1 MMANPT
7 MRRPLILIADAGHLG
22 RTYSWR
28 KGSCADA
35 DPFSIGAHVALA
47 RNAEAAGIDAVFQAD
62 FIGLNRANVRRDPK
76 PPFESFQLAAVI
88 AAMVPRTTVI
98 PTASVLFSEPYTVA
112 RNLVSLDHIAAGRLA
127 WNLVTS
133 FHGERNFGYEAIPAP
148 VDSYRRA
155 GEFLNVV
162 RELWH
167 SWPQEANRPNVES
180 GEFVDASQIQD
191 IHHRGE
197 FYSVAGAI
205 DAAPLSRRLPLVL
218 QAGASPDGIDSAIR
232 GADAIF
238 AAAPT
243 LEHGER
249 LVTKVR
255 ARAAELGRD
264 PETLRF
270 IFGMRG
276 VIAGTAEAAQA
287 SVSQPLSETE
297 LAIARDG
304 VEREIEGLRLDTLEL
319 DAPLPPALFEAAS
332 VEEAYRRRRS
342 RIEILKSFATRPEQ
356 TLRGLLSTVARQGA
370 HANVIG
376 TAETVAN
383 EWTRWHERGVA
394 DGFILING
402 FDYEAFGSTIAPIL
416 RSRGVTEA
424 ADPQATL
431 RERLHLS

>member
-62 FIGLNRANVRRDPK
+62 FIGLNRASVRRDPK

-88 AAMVPRTTVI
+88 AAMVPRITVI
-98 PTASVLFSEPYTVA
+98 PTASVLFSESYTVA

-148 VDSYRRA
+148 VDRYRRA

-304 VEREIEGLRLDTLEL
+304 VEREIEGLRLDTLEPKPL
-319 DAPLPPALFEAAS
+319 IRRQRCVSGCIFPDAGTRKGTQWLLAMVESVEAAS
-332 VEEAYRRRRS
+332 HWAGRWGPMSAS
-342 RIEILKSFATRPEQ
+342 RWPSAGPP
-356 TLRGLLSTVARQGA
+356 
-370 HANVIG
+370 
-376 TAETVAN
+376 
-383 EWTRWHERGVA
+383 
-394 DGFILING
+394 
-402 FDYEAFGSTIAPIL
+402 GSTDAVSARNWASAGGLGIMPSACFLPAAGPCSPSQ
-416 RSRGVTEA
+416 RSGCSVPQSPHNPEA
-424 ADPQATL
+424 
-431 RERLHLS
+431 

>member
-1 MMANPT
+1 
-7 MRRPLILIADAGHLG
+7 
-22 RTYSWR
+22 
-28 KGSCADA
+28 
-35 DPFSIGAHVALA
+35 
-47 RNAEAAGIDAVFQAD
+47 
-62 FIGLNRANVRRDPK
+62 
-76 PPFESFQLAAVI
+76 
-88 AAMVPRTTVI
+88 
-98 PTASVLFSEPYTVA
+98 
-112 RNLVSLDHIAAGRLA
+112 
-127 WNLVTS
+127 
-133 FHGERNFGYEAIPAP
+133 
-148 VDSYRRA
+148 
-155 GEFLNVV
+155 
-162 RELWH
+162 
-167 SWPQEANRPNVES
+167 
-180 GEFVDASQIQD
+180 
-191 IHHRGE
+191 
-197 FYSVAGAI
+197 
-205 DAAPLSRRLPLVL
+205 
-218 QAGASPDGIDSAIR
+218 
-232 GADAIF
+232 
-238 AAAPT
+238 
-243 LEHGER
+243 

-255 ARAAELGRD
+255 ARAVELGRD

-356 TLRGLLSTVARQGA
+356 TLRGFLSTVARQGA

-424 ADPQATL
+424 TDPQATL